1 MSVTT
6 AVRAYFKRIRERSW
20 KICEQYYGEEYRHHN
35 DRYRDEVL
43 SHLTHNSVLL
53 DAGAGELG
61 FTKEFAPKVR
71 LAIGT
76 DMGELKP
83 VGGGV
88 WAVRSNLE
96 RLPFKDGTIDVVVS
110 MSVVEHLTDP
120 IGSFTELARVL
131 KPKGILIA
139 QTPSKYDYVSLIAHF
154 TPLWFHKWLLSNL
167 LDRRAEDVFPTCFR
181 SNTRNAMTG
190 SLEAARLRPLSIQF
204 FNQYPAYLMFWP
216 FLFRL
221 GIYYERL
228 TSKYES
234 LAQLRGWILAVAQ
247 KNGEKSI

>member
-1 MSVTT
+1 MFD
-6 AVRAYFKRIRERSW
+6 R
-20 KICEQYYGEEYRHHN
+20 YYGPDYVHHN
-35 DRYRDEVL
+35 DRYRAEVL
-43 SHLTHNSVLL
+43 KHLGPDSILL

-76 DMGELKP
+76 DMGQMKP
-83 VGGGV
+83 VPGV

-96 RLPFKDGTIDVVVS
+96 HLPFKDGTVDVVIS

-120 IGSFTELARVL
+120 VSSFRELARVL
-131 KPKGILIA
+131 KAKGIMVA
-139 QTPSKYDYVSLIAHF
+139 QTPSKYDYVSVIAHV
-154 TPLWFHKWLLSNL
+154 TPFWFHRWSLSTFL
-167 LDRRAEDVFPTCFR
+167 ERRPEDVFPTCFR
-181 SNTRNAMTG
+181 SNTRKAMVRT
-190 SLEAARLRPLSIQF
+190 LEAAGFQPRSIQF

-216 FLFRL
+216 LLFRL

-228 TSKYES
+228 TTKYES

-247 KNGEKSI
+247 KNSA